1 MIENADMKPQIRHSV
16 LLLPGLCGTYREL
29 GAIPRVLE
37 DSGYHVCI
45 PDIPGYANSNRDINW
60 VAWIEQLEASY
71 TELRESSESVV
82 VIGLSMGATLALKL
96 AQRRDDMDGVVLLS
110 PVLRYDGWAMP
121 FYHPLIRLAYW
132 LGFKNWKWREKPP
145 YGIANIELRRRVQK
159 SVERGEASEVG
170 AAFISARHMHA
181 AQQLMHDTRLWLS
194 HVSVPVLVMHA
205 VEDETAA
212 PRNTEEILRKI
223 NSEVRRAIWLGDSY
237 HIITVDNEREV
248 VVNETVRFVDQ
259 CVQGTTLSA
268 GFRDRARTL
277 RLKDRRG

>member
-1 MIENADMKPQIRHSV
+1 MIENDEMKPQIRRSV

-45 PDIPGYANSNRDINW
+45 PEIPGYADSQGNINW
-60 VAWIEQLEASY
+60 ASWLEHLEACY
-71 TELRESSESVV
+71 TELRDISESVV
-82 VIGLSMGATLALKL
+82 VVGLSMGATLALKL
-96 AQRRDDMDGVVLLS
+96 AQRRDDIDGIVLLS
-110 PVLRYDGWAMP
+110 PILRYDGWAMP

-132 LGFKNWKWREKPP
+132 LGFRNWKWREKSP

-159 SVERGEASEVG
+159 SVEQGDASEVG

-194 HVSVPVLVMHA
+194 HVRAPLLVIHA
-205 VEDETAA
+205 VDDETAA
-212 PRNTEEILRKI
+212 PRNAEEILKKI

-248 VVNETVRFVDQ
+248 VVNETARFVDRCAQ
-259 CVQGTTLSA
+259 KTTLNAS
-268 GFRDRARTL
+268 FRDRSRVL
-277 RLKDRRG
+277 RMKDRRG